1 MMKTDKNEH
10 KNNNYLKILK
20 NFSNKKVRY
29 IQEKIILIKNN

>member
-1 MMKTDKNEH
+1 MMKTDKNDH

>member
-1 MMKTDKNEH
+1 MIKTHKNDH